1 MRIALPPLDKWALFV
16 DAVPAMTKPAS
27 NLAAALLVAREESSK
42 ASIPMVEATDEAS
55 EFEDDGAWIDE
66 VTNQV
71 AARWS
76 GQREGV
82 PFEAAM
88 ASAERRARRR

>member
-1 MRIALPPLDKWALFV
+1 
-16 DAVPAMTKPAS
+16 MTKPAS

-42 ASIPMVEATDEAS
+42 VSAPVEAPSEIEA
-55 EFEDDGAWIDE
+55 EDDGAWIDE

-71 AARWS
+71 AALWS
-76 GQREGV
+76 GKREGLS
-82 PFEAAM
+82 FEAAM